1 MENTESNARRASIGS
16 GSSRSASFSLPDKPH
31 PVRPGQ
37 PSSPTQVI
45 PTQLGATYANTAH
58 NTAGSVSGSEVFAD
72 SDEEAMDEETK
83 AHKRD
88 FEKKRA
94 MHYGQE
100 AAVAL
105 KKARE
110 MEEDDDD
117 TDEAETRVNGAN
129 GVA

>member
-1 MENTESNARRASIGS
+1 M
-16 GSSRSASFSLPDKPH
+16 
-31 PVRPGQ
+31 
-37 PSSPTQVI
+37 
-45 PTQLGATYANTAH
+45 
-58 NTAGSVSGSEVFAD
+58 FAD